1 MAIFVNENES
11 EHARTL
17 REAKQKKQREE
28 AEHFR
33 RMIGLDKKKKVDGEN
48 DEVHEVQK
56 QSD

>member
-33 RMIGLDKKKKVDGEN
+33 RMIGLDKKKKDKEKEDVNECEDN
-48 DEVHEVQK
+48 L
-56 QSD
+56 

>member
-1 MAIFVNENES
+1 MTIFVNKNES
-11 EHARTL
+11 EYARTL
-17 REAKQKKQREE
+17 REAKQRQQREE

>member
-11 EHARTL
+11 EHARIL

-33 RMIGLDKKKKVDGEN
+33 RMIGLDK
-48 DEVHEVQK
+48 VQK
-56 QSD
+56 GKEKEDANECEDNI